1 MLARLL
7 ALVADGRLHTPGE
20 LAAELGVSTEL
31 VEAML
36 AELQRHGDLAPAP
49 SSCHAGC
56 TSCPMN
62 GACARAEGSAAGAT
76 PLRPAAPR
84 PPRS

>member
-7 ALVADGRLHTPGE
+7 ALVADGRLHTAAE
-20 LAAELGVSTEL
+20 LAASLGVSTEL

-49 SSCHAGC
+49 PSCHAGC
-56 TSCPMN
+56 SSCPMS
-62 GACARAEGSAAGAT
+62 GACARAEASAAGAT
-76 PLRPAAPR
+76 PLRPPAPR
-84 PPRS
+84 PSRG